1 MQDQFGREIEYMRIS
16 LTNNCNLRC
25 SYCMPEKKIADI
37 HFFPEEQV
45 LRCVESAVSLDITH
59 FRLTGGE
66 PLCYPGIEKLV
77 CKIKQ
82 IKEVASVHL
91 TTNGVLLKEKAEQL
105 KQAGIDSINVSLDTL
120 DEKEYQ
126 VLTGGGKLSNV
137 LEGIKKA
144 AELKIPIKINA
155 VLREQTDVCALAA
168 FAEQNH
174 VTLRFIEMMPIGF
187 GKILPVKPKS
197 KVLETLQER
206 YGRYE
211 RIIQRKADSQEEY
224 GHGPAVYYQFS
235 DLNISIGL
243 IQAIHGKFCDRCN
256 RVRITSEAKLK
267 PCLASAKVIDLRPA
281 LEDTENPDK
290 LAELMRQAVFRKPK
304 SHHFEEQ
311 NPEKSSE
318 TMNQIGG

>member
-1 MQDQFGREIEYMRIS
+1 
-16 LTNNCNLRC
+16 
-25 SYCMPEKKIADI
+25 MPEKKIADI

-66 PLCYPGIEKLV
+66 PLCYPEIEKLV

-82 IKEVASVHL
+82 IKEAASVHL

-120 DEKEYQ
+120 DKEEYRI
-126 VLTGGGKLSNV
+126 LTGGKLLNV

-187 GKILPVKPKS
+187 GKILPVDPKS
-197 KVLETLQER
+197 KILETLQRR

-211 RIIQRKADSQEEY
+211 RIMQRKADSQEEY

-267 PCLASAKVIDLRPA
+267 PCLASAKVIDLRPV

>member
-45 LRCVESAVSLDITH
+45 LRCVESAISLDITH

-290 LAELMRQAVFRKPK
+290 LAELMRQAIFRKPK

>member
-1 MQDQFGREIEYMRIS
+1 M
-16 LTNNCNLRC
+16 
-25 SYCMPEKKIADI
+25 
-37 HFFPEEQV
+37 
-45 LRCVESAVSLDITH
+45 
-59 FRLTGGE
+59 
-66 PLCYPGIEKLV
+66 
-77 CKIKQ
+77 
-82 IKEVASVHL
+82 
-91 TTNGVLLKEKAEQL
+91 
-105 KQAGIDSINVSLDTL
+105 
-120 DEKEYQ
+120 
-126 VLTGGGKLSNV
+126 
-137 LEGIKKA
+137 
-144 AELKIPIKINA
+144 
-155 VLREQTDVCALAA
+155 LREQTDVCALAA

-187 GKILPVKPKS
+187 GKILPVDPKS

-211 RIIQRKADSQEEY
+211 RIMQRKKKADSQEKY
-224 GHGPAVYYQFS
+224 GYGPAVYYRFS
-235 DLNISIGL
+235 DLNIPIGL

-290 LAELMRQAVFRKPK
+290 LAELMRQAIFRKPK

-311 NPEKSSE
+311 NPKKSSE